1 MASQRS
7 IPRPLL
13 AGIALISFTS
23 AYANFLTPTQEYADV
38 TVAEAKALIEEKPDM
53 VILDV
58 RTPSEF
64 DDGHLEG
71 AINIPVDY
79 LAGRLDE
86 LSEDDEFLVYCRT
99 GNRSARAVGILEDAG
114 FTKIF
119 HMDEGITGWLDAG
132 YPVVE

>member
-1 MASQRS
+1 MTTQRN

-13 AGIALISFTS
+13 TGIALIILAS
-23 AYANFLTPTQEYADV
+23 AYAYYLTPTQEYNDV
-38 TVAEAKALIEEKPDM
+38 TVAEAKALIEGKPDM

-64 DDGHLEG
+64 DDGHIEG

-86 LSEDDEFLVYCRT
+86 LNKDDELLVYCRT
-99 GNRSARAVGILEDAG
+99 GNRSARAVGILDDNG

-119 HMDEGITGWLDAG
+119 HMDAGITGWVDSG

>member
-1 MASQRS
+1 MATQRN
-7 IPRPLL
+7 IQRPLL
-13 AGIALISFTS
+13 AAVALIIFAS
-23 AYANFLTPTQEYADV
+23 AYVYLQTPTQEYADV

-64 DDGHLEG
+64 DDGHIEG

-86 LSEDDEFLVYCRT
+86 LSKDDELLVYCRT
-99 GNRSARAVGILEDAG
+99 GNRSARAVGILNDNG
-114 FTKIF
+114 FMKIF
-119 HMDEGITGWLDAG
+119 HMDAGITGWLDAG

>member
-1 MASQRS
+1 MATQRN
-7 IPRPLL
+7 IQRPLL
-13 AGIALISFTS
+13 AAVALIIFTS
-23 AYANFLTPTQEYADV
+23 AYVYLQTPTQEYADV
-38 TVAEAKALIEEKPDM
+38 TIAEAKALIEEKSDM

-58 RTPSEF
+58 RNPSEF
-64 DDGHLEG
+64 DDGHIEG

-79 LAGRLDE
+79 LAERLDE
-86 LSEDDEFLVYCRT
+86 LSKDDELLVYCRT
-99 GNRSARAVGILEDAG
+99 GNRSAHAVGILDGGG

>member
-1 MASQRS
+1 MAKQRN

-13 AGIALISFTS
+13 AGIVLIIFAS
-23 AYANFLTPTQEYADV
+23 AYVYFLTPTQEYADV
-38 TVAEAKALIEEKPDM
+38 TVAEAKALIEGKPDL

-58 RTPSEF
+58 RNPSEF
-64 DDGHLEG
+64 DDGHIEG

-86 LSEDDEFLVYCRT
+86 LSEDDELLVYCRT

-119 HMDEGITGWLDAG
+119 HMDAGITGWLDAG

>member
-1 MASQRS
+1 MTTQRN

-13 AGIALISFTS
+13 AAVALIILAS
-23 AYANFLTPTQEYADV
+23 AYVYLQTPTQEYADV

-64 DDGHLEG
+64 DDGHIEG

-86 LSEDDEFLVYCRT
+86 LSKDDELLVYCRT

-119 HMDEGITGWLDAG
+119 HMDEGITGWMDAD

>member
-1 MASQRS
+1 MASKRS
-7 IPRPLL
+7 VQRPLL
-13 AGIALISFTS
+13 AGIALIIFAS
-23 AYANFLTPTQEYADV
+23 AYAYYMTPAQGYGDV
-38 TVAEAKALIEEKPDM
+38 SVAEAKALIEGKPDV

-64 DDGHLEG
+64 EDGHLEG
-71 AINIPVDY
+71 AINIPVDD
-79 LAGRLDE
+79 LAERLDE
-86 LSEDDEFLVYCRT
+86 LSEDDELLIYCRT
-99 GNRSARAVGILEDAG
+99 GNRSARAVGILEDNG

>member
-1 MASQRS
+1 MATQRN

-13 AGIALISFTS
+13 AGIVLIIFAS
-23 AYANFLTPTQEYADV
+23 AYAYFLTPTQEYADV
-38 TVAEAKALIEEKPDM
+38 TVAEAKALIEGKPDM

-64 DDGHLEG
+64 DDGHIEG

-79 LAGRLDE
+79 LAERLDE
-86 LSEDDEFLVYCRT
+86 LSKDDELLVYCRT
-99 GNRSARAVGILEDAG
+99 GNRSARAVEILDDNG

-119 HMDEGITGWLDAG
+119 HMDAGITGWLDAG

>member
-1 MASQRS
+1 MTSPRN

-13 AGIALISFTS
+13 AGIALIIFAS
-23 AYANFLTPTQEYADV
+23 AYAYIAPSQEYGDV

-58 RTPSEF
+58 RTPSEYN
-64 DDGHLEG
+64 DGHLEG
-71 AINIPVDY
+71 AINIPVDS
-79 LAGRLDE
+79 LAGSLDE
-86 LSEDDEFLVYCRT
+86 LSEDDELLVYCRT
-99 GNRSARAVGILEDAG
+99 GNRSARAVGILEDGG

>member
-13 AGIALISFTS
+13 AGIALIIFAS
-23 AYANFLTPTQEYADV
+23 AYAYLLTPTQEYGDV
-38 TVAEAKALIEEKPDM
+38 TVAEAKVLIEGKPDM

-71 AINIPVDY
+71 AINIPVDS
-79 LAGRLDE
+79 LSGRLDE
-86 LSEDDEFLVYCRT
+86 LSEDDELLVYCRT
-99 GNRSARAVGILEDAG
+99 GNRSARAVGTLEDAG

-119 HMDEGITGWLDAG
+119 HMDEGITGWLAAG
-132 YPVVE
+132 YPTVQ

>member
-1 MASQRS
+1 MASQRN

-13 AGIALISFTS
+13 AAVALIIFAS
-23 AYANFLTPTQEYADV
+23 AYVYFQTPTQEYADV
-38 TVAEAKALIEEKPDM
+38 TVAEAKTLIEERPDM

-64 DDGHLEG
+64 DDGHIEG

-79 LAGRLDE
+79 LAERLNE
-86 LSEDDEFLVYCRT
+86 LSKDNELLVYCRT
-99 GNRSARAVGILEDAG
+99 GNRSARAVGILDESG

-119 HMDEGITGWLDAG
+119 HMDAGITGWIDAG

>member
-1 MASQRS
+1 MAKQRN

-13 AGIALISFTS
+13 AGIALIIFAS
-23 AYANFLTPTQEYADV
+23 AYVYFLTPTQEYADV
-38 TVAEAKALIEEKPDM
+38 TVAEAKALIEGKPDM

-64 DDGHLEG
+64 DDGHIEG

-79 LAGRLDE
+79 LAERLDE
-86 LSEDDEFLVYCRT
+86 LSKDDELLVYCRT
-99 GNRSARAVGILEDAG
+99 GNRSARAVEILDDNG

-119 HMDEGITGWLDAG
+119 HMNEGITGWIDAG

>member
-1 MASQRS
+1 MTTQRS

-13 AGIALISFTS
+13 AGIALIILAS
-23 AYANFLTPTQEYADV
+23 AYAYFLTPTQEYDDV
-38 TVAEAKALIEEKPDM
+38 TVAEAKALIEGKSDL

-58 RTPSEF
+58 RNPSEF
-64 DDGHLEG
+64 DDGHIEG

-79 LAGRLDE
+79 LAGSLDE
-86 LSEDDEFLVYCRT
+86 LSKDDELLVYCRT
-99 GNRSARAVGILEDAG
+99 GNRSARAVGILNDNG

-132 YPVVE
+132 YLVIE

>member
-1 MASQRS
+1 MTTQRN

-13 AGIALISFTS
+13 AAVALIIFAS
-23 AYANFLTPTQEYADV
+23 AYVYFLTPTQEYADV

-64 DDGHLEG
+64 DDGHIEG

-79 LAGRLDE
+79 LAERLDE
-86 LSEDDEFLVYCRT
+86 LSKDDELLVYCRT
-99 GNRSARAVGILEDAG
+99 GNRSARAVGITPA
-114 FTKIF
+114 T
-119 HMDEGITGWLDAG
+119 
-132 YPVVE
+132 PS

>member
-1 MASQRS
+1 MAKQRN

-13 AGIALISFTS
+13 AGIVLIIFAS
-23 AYANFLTPTQEYADV
+23 AYAYFLTPTQEYADV
-38 TVAEAKALIEEKPDM
+38 TVAEAKALIEGKPDL

-58 RTPSEF
+58 RNPSEF
-64 DDGHLEG
+64 DDGHIEG

-79 LAGRLDE
+79 LAERLDE
-86 LSEDDEFLVYCRT
+86 LSKDDELLVYCRT
-99 GNRSARAVGILEDAG
+99 GNRSARAVEILDDNG

>member
-1 MASQRS
+1 MAKQRN

-13 AGIALISFTS
+13 AGIVLIIFAS
-23 AYANFLTPTQEYADV
+23 AYVYFLTPTQEYADV
-38 TVAEAKALIEEKPDM
+38 TVAEAKALIEGKPDM

-64 DDGHLEG
+64 DDGHIEG

-79 LAGRLDE
+79 LAERLDE
-86 LSEDDEFLVYCRT
+86 LSKDDELLVYCRT
-99 GNRSARAVGILEDAG
+99 GNRSARAVEILDDNG

-119 HMDEGITGWLDAG
+119 HMDAGITGWLDAG